1 MISVL
6 HSSGNDPMDVDVGNT
21 SNDQDVPA
29 ERLLHNLQ
37 IRFFSFVYVF
47 LSMANLLLALH
58 NLQN

>member
-1 MISVL
+1 
-6 HSSGNDPMDVDVGNT
+6 MDVDVGNT